1 METPHIVT
9 METLITNM
17 EMDPI
22 AVITLILA
30 QHGAVVIT
38 VTAVMGTTAMG
49 ILGVSTTKKLL
60 QPILLLLKLSSLRIG
75 CIK

>member
-1 METPHIVT
+1 METPHIVI

-30 QHGAVVIT
+30 QHGAVVIA
-38 VTAVMGTTAMG
+38 VTAVMGTTVMG

>member
-1 METPHIVT
+1 MEILHIVIT
-9 METLITNM
+9 ETLITNM

-30 QHGAVVIT
+30 QLGAVVIT
-38 VTAVMGTTAMG
+38 VMAVMGTIAKG

-60 QPILLLLKLSSLRIG
+60 
-75 CIK
+75 

>member
-1 METPHIVT
+1 METPHIVI

-38 VTAVMGTTAMG
+38 VTAGMGTTVMG